1 MHISTWRLTRQSTSA
16 IDSRQDVVMGRA
28 DPPGVPL
35 GVMQPARWV
44 VIVAK
49 IGGILVVF
57 PAVQHIRAP

>member
-28 DPPGVPL
+28 DTPGVPL

-57 PAVQHIRAP
+57 L

>member
-1 MHISTWRLTRQSTSA
+1 
-16 IDSRQDVVMGRA
+16 MGRA
-28 DPPGVPL
+28 DTPGVPL

-57 PAVQHIRAP
+57 L